1 MNVQEKMM
9 KLNIQP
15 VNDKVYLQHLRQLDL
30 LGVDVTEQKY
40 YKMYR
45 DTPMFYSDEYL
56 NKHSIDTLLEAD
68 KRNRKMFNPTLIAKI
83 LRKCGTWWFRFRY
96 M

>member
-1 MNVQEKMM
+1 MK

-15 VNDKVYLQHLRQLDL
+15 VNDKVYLQHLRQWEL
-30 LGVDVTEQKY
+30 LGQDMTAHKN
-40 YKMYR
+40 YKMCG
-45 DTPMFYSDEYL
+45 DTAMFYSDEYL

-68 KRNRKMFNPTLIAKI
+68 KRNHKVFNPTLISKL
-83 LRKCGTWWFRFRY
+83 LRKCDTWWFRFRY